1 MLCSFIVD
9 EDESFYRKIFLDF
22 YCKKPVKTFDNIF
35 VYFKEYNFDH
45 AFFESK
51 DRRKKD
57 KSIFSQKRAK
67 RIYWIKWVLENPN
80 AQLFKGYDHKT
91 KKYDSS
97 RRVALCV
104 DNYVVIIRIN
114 KKGDKAKLITSF
126 VADGINK
133 KGEKAIDLIKNAPK
147 W

>member
-1 MLCSFIVD
+1 MLCSFIID

-22 YCKKPVKTFDNIF
+22 YCKKPVKTFDNIL

-51 DRRKKD
+51 NRREKD

-80 AQLFKGYDHKT
+80 AQLFKGYNHKT
-91 KKYDSS
+91 KSYDAS

-104 DNYVVIIRIN
+104 DNYVVIININ
-114 KKGDKAKLITSF
+114 KKRNKAKLITAF

-133 KGEKAIDLIKNAPK
+133 KGEKAIDLIKNAKK